1 LKNYLKF
8 YWLFLLSIM
17 PPSTKKSS
25 GKSQKP
31 APTPAAASKPTKAK
45 TSSKAQKAKAPVET
59 APVAVVAAPVET
71 AVVAAPAVE
80 TVPNTVT
87 ELEQQFAAINARL
100 SELRVLETSLVQ
112 DVRKLQKNAMK
123 YLKEVSKKSRRRRA
137 PAAEGDK
144 KRAPS
149 GFAKPAL
156 ISNDL
161 CSFLGKPQGTEMART
176 EVTKFL
182 TTYIKEQDLQ
192 DPENRRRIRPDKK
205 LQKLLNTTTDDEV
218 TYFNLQR
225 YMKVHFPPSKA
236 SALLV

>member
-1 LKNYLKF
+1 
-8 YWLFLLSIM
+8 M
-17 PPSTKKSS
+17 APSNKKSS
-25 GKSQKP
+25 GKSQKSTP
-31 APTPAAASKPTKAK
+31 VAAAAPVAAPAASKATKAKSATASKGTKAK
-45 TSSKAQKAKAPVET
+45 TPVKT
-59 APVAVVAAPVET
+59 VAAPEPVEAT
-71 AVVAAPAVE
+71 PAPTETPVAPA
-80 TVPNTVT
+80 VPNTVT
-87 ELEQQFAAINARL
+87 ELSQQFDAINARL
-100 SELRVLETSLVQ
+100 AELRALETSLVQ

-137 PAAEGDK
+137 PPADGDK

-182 TTYIKEQDLQ
+182 TSYIKEHDLQ
-192 DPENRRRIRPDKK
+192 DPENRRRIRPDKA
-205 LQKLLNTTTDDEV
+205 LQKLLNTSTKDEV
-218 TYFNLQR
+218 TYFNLQK

-236 SALLV
+236 SAVQV

>member
-1 LKNYLKF
+1 
-8 YWLFLLSIM
+8 M

-31 APTPAAASKPTKAK
+31 APTPAAAPAAASKPTKAK

-59 APVAVVAAPVET
+59 APVAVAVVAAPVET

-205 LQKLLNTTTDDEV
+205 LQKLLNTTTEDEV

>member
-1 LKNYLKF
+1 MAP
-8 YWLFLLSIM
+8 S
-17 PPSTKKSS
+17 STKKSS
-25 GKSQKP
+25 GKSQKS
-31 APTPAAASKPTKAK
+31 APAASKATKAK
-45 TSSKAQKAKAPVET
+45 PASASKATKAPVKT
-59 APVAVVAAPVET
+59 
-71 AVVAAPAVE
+71 VAAPAPVE
-80 TVPNTVT
+80 ATPAPTETPVAPTVPDTVT
-87 ELEQQFAAINARL
+87 ELAQQFDAINARL
-100 SELRVLETSLVQ
+100 AELRSLETSLVQ

-137 PAAEGDK
+137 PPAEGDK

-182 TTYIKEQDLQ
+182 TSYIKEHDLQ
-192 DPENRRRIRPDKK
+192 DPENRRRIRPDKA
-205 LQKLLNTTTDDEV
+205 LQKLLNTSTKDEV
-218 TYFNLQR
+218 TYFNLQK

-236 SALLV
+236 SAVQV

>member
-1 LKNYLKF
+1 MAP
-8 YWLFLLSIM
+8 S
-17 PPSTKKSS
+17 STKKSS
-25 GKSQKP
+25 GKSQKS
-31 APTPAAASKPTKAK
+31 APAASKPTKAK
-45 TSSKAQKAKAPVET
+45 TASASKTTKAKTTVE
-59 APVAVVAAPVET
+59 PVAVPVE
-71 AVVAAPAVE
+71 VAPEPVATTPAPTETPVAPAV
-80 TVPNTVT
+80 PSTVT
-87 ELEQQFAAINARL
+87 ELAQQFDAINARL
-100 SELRVLETSLVQ
+100 AELRSLETSLVQ

-137 PAAEGDK
+137 PPAEGDK

-182 TTYIKEQDLQ
+182 TSYIKEHDLQ
-192 DPENRRRIRPDKK
+192 DPENRRRIRPDKA
-205 LQKLLNTTTDDEV
+205 LQKLLNTSTKDEV
-218 TYFNLQR
+218 TYFNLQK

-236 SALLV
+236 SAVQV

>member
-1 LKNYLKF
+1 
-8 YWLFLLSIM
+8 M

-25 GKSQKP
+25 GKSQKSAP
-31 APTPAAASKPTKAK
+31 AAAAPAAASKPTKAK

-59 APVAVVAAPVET
+59 APVAVAVETAPVAV
-71 AVVAAPAVE
+71 AVVAAPVE

-205 LQKLLNTTTDDEV
+205 LQKLLNTTTEDEV